1 MKARRRPRPSRT
13 PRIPLR
19 RRRPNP
25 VSATMN
31 ETGVVCESLSI
42 DFGQCGGLGECTG
55 VLSTLVDASQTVGAC
70 DCQPGYRG
78 AVDFLSRQDTICDTY
93 EPAVQFL
100 WGLVLLAALGLIFQM
115 SGKVSFLCYVLAAR
129 AGPAFGFRMASTK
142 DRCID
147 YTCWRRPG
155 QRCSFGLVRLAP
167 VAGAATTRPSHAR
180 HESRLGPAR

>member
-1 MKARRRPRPSRT
+1 
-13 PRIPLR
+13 
-19 RRRPNP
+19 
-25 VSATMN
+25 MN
-31 ETGVVCESLSI
+31 GTGVVCESLSI

-55 VLSTLVDASQTVGAC
+55 VLSTRVDANQAVGAC
-70 DCQPGYRG
+70 DCQSGYRG

-93 EPAVQFL
+93 EPAVQVL
-100 WGLVLLAALGLIFQM
+100 WGLVLVAALSLIFQM

-155 QRCSFGLVRLAP
+155 QRCSFGLVSYGQ
-167 VAGAATTRPSHAR
+167 VAAATARQSHAR
-180 HESRLGPAR
+180 HVAAFGPAR